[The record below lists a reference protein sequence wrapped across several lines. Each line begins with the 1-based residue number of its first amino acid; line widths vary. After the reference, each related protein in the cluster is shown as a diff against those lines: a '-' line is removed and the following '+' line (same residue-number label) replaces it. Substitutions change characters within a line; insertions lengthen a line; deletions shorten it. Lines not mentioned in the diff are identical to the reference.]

1 MTGIDERFVGDDP
14 IGTIRPKFVRGA
26 HGDVQP
32 KSTLLC
38 DDAGERLVF
47 EVVEQPNIFG
57 VSGNIGYLF
66 GEKPRIDRMTDRTNG
81 GDGEVRFKMTVV
93 IPGKGCHTITALD
106 AGSQQ
111 RARKSPHATFQS
123 CPIGVKE
130 GSVAAPRDHRGVGV
144 IKRGVD

>member
-1 MTGIDERFVGDDP
+1 MIGQYALRISGRSRSVAERSRSSLVKSDIDRRVFVTGIDERFVGDDP

-57 VSGNIGYLF
+57 VSGNIGYFF
-66 GEKPRIDRMTDRTNG
+66 GEKPPIVRIPDPTNAR
-81 GDGEVRFKMTVV
+81 D
-93 IPGKGCHTITALD
+93 
-106 AGSQQ
+106 SQ
-111 RARKSPHATFQS
+111 P
-123 CPIGVKE
+123 
-130 GSVAAPRDHRGVGV
+130 
-144 IKRGVD
+144 